1 MRHRRLV
8 SSFNEHCL
16 REQAAQYL
24 SAVSDEMSAAALQE
38 GGEGTEAEV
47 SRPRWPR
54 SGEIRGDS
62 GRFGE
67 IWGDLRRS
75 GEIWGDLG
83 RWTAPEMGVRV
94 LAFRPALERTRT
106 PLHSAI
112 QEPF

>member
-1 MRHRRLV
+1 
-8 SSFNEHCL
+8 
-16 REQAAQYL
+16 
-24 SAVSDEMSAAALQE
+24 MSAAALQE

-47 SRPRWPR
+47 SRPRWLR
-54 SGEIRGDS
+54 SGEIRGDR
-62 GRFGE
+62 G
-67 IWGDLRRS
+67 RS

-112 QEPF
+112 Q